1 MFTCQ
6 DCGCCNY
13 ADNELKILNKEFMDR
28 VEQLEERN
36 TKHSIKIRML
46 EEMGKGYDKAILN
59 LKKAVKEL
67 KKNESKD

>member
-6 DCGCCNY
+6 DCGYCNY
-13 ADNELKILNKEFMDR
+13 TDNELKILNKEFMDKM
-28 VEQLEERN
+28 EKLEERN
-36 TKHSIKIRML
+36 TKNSIKIQML
-46 EEMGKGYDKAILN
+46 EEMGNKYEKAILN